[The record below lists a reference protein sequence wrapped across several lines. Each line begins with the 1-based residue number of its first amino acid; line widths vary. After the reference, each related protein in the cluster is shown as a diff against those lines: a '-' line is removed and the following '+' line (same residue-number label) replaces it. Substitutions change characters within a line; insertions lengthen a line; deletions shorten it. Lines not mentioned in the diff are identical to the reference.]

1 MSFEIQSHFQ
11 SDKHWNHSLNTVGPF
26 GPAFSEIG
34 TLNPNPKYS
43 VKQLIWKT
51 YID

>member
-1 MSFEIQSHFQ
+1 MSIEIQTHDQ
-11 SDKHWNHSLNTVGPF
+11 SEHWNHSLNTIGSF

-34 TLNPNPKYS
+34 SLNPNPKYS
-43 VKQLIWKT
+43 GNQLIWKT